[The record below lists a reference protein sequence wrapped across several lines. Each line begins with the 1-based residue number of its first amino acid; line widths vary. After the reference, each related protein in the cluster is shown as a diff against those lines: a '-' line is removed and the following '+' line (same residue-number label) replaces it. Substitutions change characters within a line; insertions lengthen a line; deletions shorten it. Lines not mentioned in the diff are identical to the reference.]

1 MLRMRPTDEHGAE
14 AINGLMQLMKDGASL
29 VRFEGVLNPLP
40 IPNDEEDD
48 GKPAFDMT
56 AFKAGP
62 SARLTAADFLAGRKP
77 PPWCRVGRDV
87 FYFRNDVQ
95 PWLLRRKRAPLH
107 PKGAC
112 NERI

>member
-14 AINGLMQLMKDGASL
+14 AINGLMQLVKDGASL

-40 IPNDEEDD
+40 ILNDEEDD

-62 SARLTAADFLAGRKP
+62 SARLTAADFLAGGKP
-77 PPWCRVGRDV
+77 PPPPAQPKQTPPK
-87 FYFRNDVQ
+87 RN
-95 PWLLRRKRAPLH
+95 RKKLDDDDELPGDL
-107 PKGAC
+107 
-112 NERI
+112 